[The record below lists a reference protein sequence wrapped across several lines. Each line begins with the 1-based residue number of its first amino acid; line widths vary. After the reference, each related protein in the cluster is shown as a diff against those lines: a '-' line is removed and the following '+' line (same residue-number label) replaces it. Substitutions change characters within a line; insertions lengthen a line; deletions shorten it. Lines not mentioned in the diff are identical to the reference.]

1 MTQEWD
7 FDDSSGEAEQTFAA
21 LTDHILDGLLARDPV
36 AATWLGDHR
45 FDDRLPDLSDEGV
58 EESLSTVDHALSSVD
73 QIDDLAL
80 GTASAVDLEILRAR
94 LASDRFALETLRE
107 RTWDPLVAN
116 PGTAID
122 LLLARDFAPL
132 EERLGSVAGR
142 LRAIPE
148 SLAVARETLGDM
160 PRVHVETAIGQ
171 FRGAATMITTQI
183 EGELDRAPT
192 MRRAVDAVRGE
203 ALGALEAHIGWLQDR
218 LDSDL
223 ATRDPRL
230 GEEKYAAK
238 LWSTL
243 DGNLTPDD
251 VLHRAEGDLARI
263 EGDIARAAAAY
274 LGEAVPPP
282 DDAGVLVRRALS
294 AVAADGHVDDSTV
307 LPLCREA
314 YDATRAFVI
323 DHDLVTVY
331 DDPVEII
338 VMPEIHR
345 GVAVAYCDAPGPLE
359 TVDLP
364 TFFAVSPTPQDWTP
378 ERVASFYREYNA
390 HMLHNLSVHEA
401 MPGHVLQLGHS
412 NRMRATTRV
421 RTALRS
427 GVFAEG
433 WAVYAEELMVERG
446 YAPPGA
452 PDPERAALAIRLQQL
467 KMQLRMT
474 INAVLDVRVH
484 SRGMTEEEGM
494 RLMQSRGHQEEG
506 EAVGK
511 WRRALLTSTQLATY
525 YVGYLGV
532 RDVIGDLRA
541 ANPSWTDRQVHDAIL
556 AHGSPPP
563 RHLHALLGV

>member
-1 MTQEWD
+1 
-7 FDDSSGEAEQTFAA
+7 
-21 LTDHILDGLLARDPV
+21 V
-36 AATWLGDHR
+36 
-45 FDDRLPDLSDEGV
+45 
-58 EESLSTVDHALSSVD
+58 
-73 QIDDLAL
+73 
-80 GTASAVDLEILRAR
+80 
-94 LASDRFALETLRE
+94 
-107 RTWDPLVAN
+107 
-116 PGTAID
+116 
-122 LLLARDFAPL
+122 
-132 EERLGSVAGR
+132 ERLGSMVGR
-142 LRAIPE
+142 LRSIPE

-160 PRVHVETAIGQ
+160 PRVHVETAIVQ
-171 FRGAATMITTQI
+171 FRGAAAMLTARID
-183 EGELDRAPT
+183 GELDKAPS

-203 ALGALEAHIGWLQDR
+203 AHGALEAHIGWLQDR

-238 LWSTL
+238 LWSAL
-243 DGNLTPDD
+243 DGHLTPDD

-263 EGDIARAAAAY
+263 EGDIARASAAY

-282 DDAGVLVRRALS
+282 DDAGQLVRRALA
-294 AVAADGHVDDSTV
+294 AVAADGHVDDTTV

-323 DHDLVTVY
+323 ERDLVTVY

-338 VMPEIHR
+338 EMPEIHR

-364 TFFAVSPTPQDWTP
+364 TFFAVAPTPADWTP
-378 ERVASFYREYNA
+378 ERVASFYREYNS
-390 HMLHNLSVHEA
+390 HMLHNLAVHEA

-412 NRMRATTRV
+412 NRVRATTRV

-433 WAVYAEELMVERG
+433 WAVYSEELMVERG

-452 PDPERAALAIRLQQL
+452 SDPERAALAIRLQQL

-484 SRGMTEEEGM
+484 SRGMTEEEAM
-494 RLMQSRGHQEEG
+494 RLMQVRGHQEEG

-511 WRRALLTSTQLATY
+511 WRRALLTSTQLSTY
-525 YVGYLGV
+525 YVGYLGI
-532 RDVIGDLRA
+532 RDVVGDVRA
-541 ANPSWTDRQVHDAIL
+541 AHPSWTDRELHDAVL

-563 RHLHALLGV
+563 RHLRALLGV

>member
-1 MTQEWD
+1 MTGEWE

-21 LTDHILDGLLARDPV
+21 LADRIIDGLLVRDPV
-36 AATWLGDHR
+36 EATWLGDHR
-45 FDDRLPDLSDEGV
+45 FDDRLPDLTDEGV
-58 EESLSTVDHALSSVD
+58 EESLHTLDHALSAVD
-73 QIDDLAL
+73 QVDDVAL
-80 GTASAVDLEILRAR
+80 GTQSAVDLEILRAR
-94 LASDRFALETLRE
+94 LTADRFALETVRE
-107 RTWDPLVAN
+107 HTWNPLVAN

-132 EERLGSVAGR
+132 EERLASVVGR
-142 LRAIPE
+142 LRGVPE
-148 SLAVARETLGDM
+148 SLEVARETLGDM

-171 FRGAATMITTQI
+171 FRGTAAMLTGQLD
-183 EGELDRAPT
+183 EELEKAPS
-192 MRRAVDAVRGE
+192 MRRAIDGVRGE

-230 GEEKYAAK
+230 GEETYAAK

-243 DGNLTPDD
+243 DGHLTPDD
-251 VLHRAEGDLARI
+251 VLHRAEGDLARV
-263 EGDIARAAAAY
+263 EGEIARAAAAY
-274 LGEAVPPP
+274 LGEPVPPP
-282 DDAGVLVRRALS
+282 DDAGAVVRRALA

-307 LPLCREA
+307 LPLCRDA
-314 YDATRAFVI
+314 YDATRAFIV

-338 VMPEIHR
+338 EMPEIHR
-345 GVAVAYCDAPGPLE
+345 GIAVAYCDSPGPLE

-364 TFFAVSPTPQDWTP
+364 TFFAVAPTPQDWTP
-378 ERVASFYREYNA
+378 DRVASFYREYNA
-390 HMLHNLSVHEA
+390 HMLHNLTVHEA

-412 NRMRATTRV
+412 NRVRTTTRV

-433 WAVYAEELMVERG
+433 WAVYAEELMVDRG

-452 PDPERAALAIRLQQL
+452 DDPERAALAIRLQQL

-494 RLMQSRGHQEEG
+494 RLMQVRGHQEEG

-511 WRRALLTSTQLATY
+511 WRRALLTSTQLSTY

-532 RDVIGDLRA
+532 RDVVGDVRA
-541 ANPSWTDRQVHDAIL
+541 ANPSWGDRQVHDALL

-563 RHLHALLGV
+563 RHLRALLGV